1 MLIMKIFT
9 DGSGKTGR
17 YAYVVDDPKKRKVK
31 IFQKDGI
38 TSNEA
43 EFLAVIQ
50 ALEDNPEDDIEI
62 FSDSELMVNQL
73 NQNYAIKEDRLR
85 KLAEEVWSLCEGR
98 NVSFN
103 WIRRENNKA
112 GKVLG

>member
-1 MLIMKIFT
+1 MKIFT
-9 DGSGKTGR
+9 DGSGKTGK
-17 YAYVVDDPKKRKVK
+17 YAYVIDEPRKKSVK
-31 IFQKDGI
+31 IFQRNKI

-50 ALEDNPEDDIEI
+50 ALKENPRENIEI

-73 NQNYAIKEDRLR
+73 NQDYAIREDRLR
-85 KLAEEVWSLCEGR
+85 KLAEEVWGLCEGR
-98 NVSFN
+98 EVSFT
-103 WIRRENNKA
+103 WIPREKNKA

>member
-1 MLIMKIFT
+1 MRIFT

-17 YAYVVDDPKKRKVK
+17 YAYVVDEPGKRRVK
-31 IFQKDGI
+31 IFHKDGI

-50 ALEDNPEDDIEI
+50 ALKENPGGDIEI

-73 NQNYAIKEDRLR
+73 NQTYAIKEDRLR
-85 KLAEEVWSLCEGR
+85 KLAEEVWKLCEER
-98 NVSFN
+98 NVSFA
-103 WIRRENNKA
+103 WVPRGKNKA